1 MKTRLL
7 TDMEKVNLYKPFPVF
22 LAGFVLFFTI
32 NIFPQKAVFYIPD
45 IENSKCVLS
54 FLRGET
60 VYKIDTLAA
69 EKQGK
74 YFFIF
79 APQKNRRGFYRITYG
94 KNKHIDF
101 IYDNDEI
108 DITAGSPDSNE
119 GITVN
124 KPGSNEI
131 YRRFLKLNV
140 DFKTKSDLL
149 LFLLKMYPKDDDF
162 YSAVKAKLSSL
173 QKEYSE
179 FIESVS
185 ETRPGDFIEQY
196 VRSARLSAADVN
208 MPVENRLLYLK
219 THGLDSVDFSNS
231 DLIFS
236 DVFTNKVI
244 EYLTLYRNPQL
255 TKAELEKEFTA
266 AVDSVLRR
274 ANKNAIVYRQVTEYL
289 VDGFRK
295 FGFDYIIDY
304 IVDNYVIKDEICLDE
319 KLSTSIQRRM
329 DQAGFL
335 KIGSS
340 APAFSLP
347 DSSGNRIEPGQIKAS
362 KILLIFYASRCPHC
376 AELLPKISEFYNN
389 SKERNFEVIA
399 VSIDT
404 SRTDWIKFIKANNFN
419 WVNLCDFKGWN
430 SPAAI
435 DYFLYATPSFFIL
448 DVDRK
453 IIAKP
458 YALDEIKNDLLH
470 NK

>member
-7 TDMEKVNLYKPFPVF
+7 TETKKTNLYEPFPVF

-60 VYKIDTLAA
+60 AYKIDTLAA

-74 YFFIF
+74 YFFMF
-79 APQKNRRGFYRITYG
+79 APQKNHRGFYRLTYG
-94 KNKHIDF
+94 KNKQIDF

-108 DITAGSPDSNE
+108 DITAGSPESNE
-119 GITVN
+119 EITVN

-131 YRRFLKLNV
+131 YRRFLKLSKN
-140 DFKTKSDLL
+140 FKIKSDLL
-149 LFLLKMYPKDDDF
+149 LFLLKMYPKEDDF

-185 ETRPGDFIEQY
+185 EARPGAFIAQY

-208 MPVENRLLYLK
+208 MPVENQLLHLK

-266 AVDSVLRR
+266 AVDSVLHR

-295 FGFDYIIDY
+295 FGFDYVIDY

-329 DQAGFL
+329 DQARFL
-335 KIGSS
+335 KTGNSV
-340 APAFSLP
+340 PQFSLP
-347 DSSGNRIEPGQIKAS
+347 DSSGNNIELLHIKAS
-362 KILLIFYASRCPHC
+362 KILLIFYASWCPHC
-376 AELLPKISEFYNN
+376 AELLPKISEFYNI

-404 SRTDWIKFIKANNFN
+404 SRADWIKFIKTNKFN
-419 WVNLCDFKGWN
+419 WINLCDLKGW
-430 SPAAI
+430 SGPAAKE
-435 DYFLYATPSFFIL
+435 YYLYATPSFFIL

-458 YALDEIKNDLLH
+458 YALDEVINRLK
-470 NK
+470 